1 MSSQSVVG
9 MMASKLDSGPSTKQK
24 VYQRMFDQM
33 GMGDHTT
40 VAELIATKVGNN
52 LKYWPEETEIV
63 QKTLDLLL
71 DMAGGYSSSKLLL
84 TLETVKFF
92 ARHHTEDHFPFLA
105 VRANVRH
112 RTTFHATLTRLIL
125 QPSGEEKLGLTFEQ
139 FVEPI
144 TNTLKQLANLS
155 TSDLRNEAARWPLI
169 GAFRDLRGIASSL
182 HNRKSYVRLF
192 DILHPMFLPLFS
204 KVADVWHDQV
214 DVTVSLLKFMHEFC
228 HNKANRVNFDQSSP
242 NGILL
247 FRVTSDVVCA
257 FGRRLLAAPIPE
269 GDIYKERYKAM
280 ALALNVLISAL
291 SGNYV
296 CFGVFALYN
305 DPALDN
311 ALDVSFQMILSV
323 SVDDVIAYPKLSKAY
338 FGFVEIFFRNHLKG
352 VLALETNVLMQLM
365 NAVHEGLQAS
375 DPTLSSLC
383 ANAIDHFATFY
394 FENSGKDKPEVHNLN
409 KVSRLSVLQ
418 IFHFNHHPF
427 HLPHKSKL
435 YTWFVYCSI

>member
-1 MSSQSVVG
+1 MT
-9 MMASKLDSGPSTKQK
+9 SKLESGTSTKQK
-24 VYQRMFDQM
+24 VYLHMFEQM

-52 LKYWPEETEIV
+52 LKFWPEDTDIV

-84 TLETVKFF
+84 TLDTVKFLS
-92 ARHHTEDHFPFLA
+92 RHHTEDHFPFLA

-139 FVEPI
+139 FLEPI
-144 TNTLKQLANLS
+144 TNTLKQLDNLS
-155 TSDLRNEAARWPLI
+155 LNDLRNEAARWPLV
-169 GAFRDLRGIASSL
+169 GSFRDLRGIASSL

-192 DILHPMFLPLFS
+192 DILHPRLLPLLA

-214 DVTVSLLKFMHEFC
+214 DVTVSLLKFMHEFT

-247 FRVTSDVVCA
+247 FRATSDVVCA
-257 FGRRLLAAPIPE
+257 FGRRLLASPMPE
-269 GDIYKERYKAM
+269 GDIYKERYKSM
-280 ALALNVLISAL
+280 ALALNVLVSAL

-296 CFGVFALYN
+296 CFGVFELYN
-305 DPALDN
+305 DPALEN
-311 ALDVSFQMILSV
+311 GLDVSLQMILSV
-323 SVDDVIAYPKLSKAY
+323 PVDDVIAYPKLSKAY
-338 FGFVEIFFRNHLKG
+338 YGFVEIFFRNHLKS
-352 VLALETNVLMQLM
+352 VMALETNVLMQLM

-394 FENSGKDKPEVHNLN
+394 FENSGKDKVEVHNLN
-409 KVSRLSVLQ
+409 KVSMCCLINFDLSLITNLTFL
-418 IFHFNHHPF
+418 IFF
-427 HLPHKSKL
+427 L
-435 YTWFVYCSI
+435 VSI